1 MQKASSI
8 ECQIK
13 ILCLGLRLAQ
23 IKCLLD
29 EINNKL
35 DILLQTPIQSA
46 IRIFKT
52 TLNTL
57 KLGEMRNA
65 LEELKEAKSKAHDAL
80 SIFEM
85 VIRLDYIIMIYFTY
99 ISSHPRVVLK
109 RSMS

>member
-1 MQKASSI
+1 MGPHDTAAVTLGNTGFAQSI
-8 ECQIK
+8 INYIPNK
-13 ILCLGLRLAQ
+13 NTLLCLGLRLAQ

-85 VIRLDYIIMIYFTY
+85 VIRLD
-99 ISSHPRVVLK
+99 
-109 RSMS
+109 